1 MKFEKIAIVAAKNGA
16 AQGALKLL
24 KTHYDFVPITQADV
38 IVALGGDGFILHC
51 LHKYLEHK
59 LPIYGINRGTVGF
72 LMNSFDEEGLPQ
84 RLEQAREETLHP
96 LSMRAVTLSGKVY
109 HALAFNEVALIRKS
123 QQAANIRIRVDD
135 KVRLEKLI
143 SDGILV
149 ATPAGSTAYNLS
161 VHGPIIPLGS
171 NVLAMTPISPFRPR
185 RWRGALLPH
194 DVEVEFATID
204 PEKRPISATA
214 DSFEVLDVVSVS
226 IREKKDCQVTLLFDR
241 DHSLEERIIREQFA

>member
-1 MKFEKIAIVAAKNGA
+1 MKFKNIAIVAARNGS

-24 KTHYDFVPITQADV
+24 RTHYDFVPIPQADV

-51 LHKYLEHK
+51 LHKYMEYNV
-59 LPIYGINRGTVGF
+59 PIYGINRGTVGF
-72 LMNSFDEEGLPQ
+72 LLNSFDEEQLLT
-84 RLEQAREETLHP
+84 RLEEARCERMHP
-96 LSMRAVTLSGKVY
+96 LFMKAITASGQIRY
-109 HALAFNEVALIRKS
+109 ALAFNEVALIRKS
-123 QQAANIRIRVDD
+123 QQAANIRIKVDD

-143 SDGILV
+143 CDGILV

-161 VHGPIIPLGS
+161 VHGPIIPIGS

-194 DVEVEFATID
+194 DVTVEFVNID
-204 PEKRPISATA
+204 PDKRPISATA
-214 DSFEVLDVVSVS
+214 DSFEVLDIVSVS
-226 IREKKDCQVTLLFDR
+226 ICEKKDSFVTLLFDQ

>member
-1 MKFEKIAIVAAKNGA
+1 MAIVAARNGS
-16 AQGALKLL
+16 AQGAMKLL
-24 KTHYDFVPITQADV
+24 QTHYDFVPVPQADV

-51 LHKYLEHK
+51 LHKYMEYN

-72 LMNSFDEEGLPQ
+72 LMNSFDEEKLLN
-84 RLEQAREETLHP
+84 RLEEARSQVLHP
-96 LSMRAVTLSGKVY
+96 LFMKAITTSGEIRY
-109 HALAFNEVALIRKS
+109 ALAFNEVALIRKS
-123 QQAANIRIRVDD
+123 QQAANIRIKVDD
-135 KVRLEKLI
+135 KIRLEKLI
-143 SDGILV
+143 CDGILI

-194 DVEVEFATID
+194 DVTVELVNID
-204 PEKRPISATA
+204 PDKRPISATA
-214 DSFEVLDVVSVS
+214 DSTEVLDVVSVS
-226 IREKKDCQVTLLFDR
+226 ISEKKDSIVTLLFDQ